1 MNNNTFSK
9 NDLKNTCN
17 MIEQTEILENGEL
30 LHQIS
35 FDLPKEFIINDIL
48 KIELFDLN
56 YQNVGDTTI
65 YKVQEPL
72 TQIQYTINLN

>member
-1 MNNNTFSK
+1 
-9 NDLKNTCN
+9 

-35 FDLPKEFIINDIL
+35 FDLPKEFIINEKML
-48 KIELFDLN
+48 VSNKLN
-56 YQNVGDTTI
+56 SKKRINKYVGDTTI